1 MGLNIPNVKIYQPKY
16 ELKSNVTATYSV
28 SSRHPDNTS
37 NGSSVK
43 VEVPDEPEA
52 HGPLATRKP
61 LGQSGSGTTGSS
73 TEQRPIKL
81 EEPDEPS
88 EYPSFEQQV
97 MSENYEP
104 QGSGPS
110 AHPTKPTQHRVK
122 SEVPDEPNEYSA
134 EGFPL
139 QFSEN
144 INPLLMQSYQTTAQ
158 QLRCQY
164 TPRIEVHPYNHELD
178 FTTCHLYNFPS
189 RYTNNNS
196 SERSVRVEAPEFR
209 QPATPGHFEP
219 SGSEVCPSEL
229 EKRSAMFTSYRPPR
243 SKKRQQIN
251 FEAPEDTTGQSTE
264 QEISENIDPRLT
276 VNFEAA
282 PVKFE
287 SLPPSHKKLRI
298 ESKEPCENT
307 DSHSTIIK
315 AKVLES
321 SPIDKSSFKIEDPD
335 TIKKE
340 ADQIDVKS
348 KDQKKKKKPSQK
360 FFPLVKD
367 YTDDLPKVRLQC
379 HLCNTI
385 LMHQNSVSMH
395 SCTHANLVFFECEHC
410 DRKFKSFNDKKIIKK
425 HMKNQHGIFIEK
437 VDLDKFSEKRNSL
450 KDTIEVWRRKCF
462 PLLY

>member
-1 MGLNIPNVKIYQPKY
+1 MDLNIPNVKIYQSKY
-16 ELKSNVTATYSV
+16 ELESQVTSSYSLL
-28 SSRHPDNTS
+28 SRHPDNAS
-37 NGSSVK
+37 PGSSVK
-43 VEVPDEPEA
+43 IEVPKENAA
-52 HGPLATRKP
+52 HGTTRKFF
-61 LGQSGSGTTGSS
+61 GRTTVHS

-81 EEPDEPS
+81 EEPEEPS
-88 EYPSFEQQV
+88 EYPSFKQQV
-97 MSENYEP
+97 MSKNYEP
-104 QGSGPS
+104 PRSGYS
-110 AHPTKPTQHRVK
+110 THPTTSTQHRVK
-122 SEVPDEPNEYSA
+122 SEVPDESNEYSA
-134 EGFPL
+134 EPVFMSL
-139 QFSEN
+139 SEN
-144 INPLLMQSYQTTAQ
+144 INPFMMQSYPTTEQ
-158 QLRCQY
+158 QYLYQY
-164 TPRIEVHPYNHELD
+164 APRIEVHPCNRELVYN
-178 FTTCHLYNFPS
+178 TCNDYSFPS
-189 RYTNNNS
+189 RNTNNNNFF
-196 SERSVRVEAPEFR
+196 ERSMGVEAFDLR

-229 EKRSAMFTSYRPPR
+229 EKRSAMSTSYRPPQ
-243 SKKRQQIN
+243 SKKRQQIKL
-251 FEAPEDTTGQSTE
+251 EAPEDTTRHSTE
-264 QEISENIDPRLT
+264 QELSENIDPRLT

-425 HMKNQHGIFIEK
+425 HMKNQHGIVIEK
-437 VDLDKFSEKRNSL
+437 VDLDKFSENRNSL

-462 PLLY
+462 PRLY

>member
-1 MGLNIPNVKIYQPKY
+1 MNLNIPNLEIYQPKY
-16 ELKSNVTATYSV
+16 ELESQVTATYSV
-28 SSRHPDNTS
+28 SSRHSDNTS

-61 LGQSGSGTTGSS
+61 LGQSGSGTTGSL

-134 EGFPL
+134 EPVFMSL
-139 QFSEN
+139 SEN
-144 INPLLMQSYQTTAQ
+144 INPFMMQSYPTTEQ
-158 QLRCQY
+158 QYLYQY
-164 TPRIEVHPYNHELD
+164 APRIEVHPCNRELN
-178 FTTCHLYNFPS
+178 FTTCHLNNFPS

-196 SERSVRVEAPEFR
+196 AGRSMRVGAPGFR

-276 VNFEAA
+276 FNFGVA

-287 SLPPSHKKLRI
+287 SEESSIKIRRI
-298 ESKEPCENT
+298 ESEKPHENA
-307 DSHSTIIK
+307 DSHPTTIK
-315 AKVLES
+315 AAVLES
-321 SPIDKSSFKIEDPD
+321 FPMDKSSFEVEDPD

-340 ADQIDVKS
+340 ADEITVKT

-360 FFPLVKD
+360 FFPLVED

-437 VDLDKFSEKRNSL
+437 VDLDKFSENRNSL